1 MKEVACERQEW
12 SRWKKRGNE
21 GLDEQGVNMTKC
33 VDVGLWG
40 DLLTGGGECRWGQP
54 QGMVR
59 TDGSSEMDFKGHP
72 RSLTE
77 V

>member
-1 MKEVACERQEW
+1 MKEVVCEWQEW

-33 VDVGLWG
+33 ADVGLWG
-40 DLLTGGGECRWGQP
+40 DLLTGGRGGQP